1 VTPPGWCHVAG
12 ALRPARAVYDVDI
25 VILAYDR
32 PAETLAAIASALG
45 QTGVRGHLWVV
56 DQGSQPEAVAQ
67 FAAAVT
73 GRPDATL
80 LALDGNAGVPGG
92 RNLASWL
99 GHGSAIAALDN
110 DAEFA
115 DPTVL
120 RRALDA
126 LAADRALA
134 AIGFRVLARDGRSDD
149 PGGWGYPTSLLPR
162 AAERFATVTFI
173 GAGHIIR
180 RAAWQD
186 AGGYDARLFFTWEEY
201 DFCLRAIARGWRI
214 AYHGDLAVRH
224 KVCPERRIAWSG
236 RRWFFS
242 VRNRLY
248 IERKWGA
255 SWASLAPRCLGYLL
269 RAALHGGLWQ
279 TLRAILAARRM
290 TAGIAPGRL
299 GPPALAY
306 LAAHDR
312 AHRGAWRQRL
322 RAEIWRP
329 YVLRPGVATLSADP
343 PPVATPADSAAD
355 APAGALR
362 A

>member
-1 VTPPGWCHVAG
+1 VIAPGWCHVAG
-12 ALRPARAVYDVDI
+12 ALRPARAAYDVDI

-32 PAETLAAIASALG
+32 PAETVAAIASALG
-45 QTGVRGHLWVV
+45 QTGVTGHLWVV
-56 DQGSQPEAVAQ
+56 DQGSQPAALAQ
-67 FAAAVT
+67 LAAAV
-73 GRPDATL
+73 GDRPDATL
-80 LALDGNAGVPGG
+80 LALDRNAGVPGG
-92 RNLASWL
+92 RNLASAL
-99 GHGSAIAALDN
+99 GHGGAIAALDN

-115 DPTVL
+115 NPSVL

-134 AIGFRVLARDGRSDD
+134 AIGFRVLARDGRGDD

-162 AAERFATVTFI
+162 VAERFATVTFI

-180 RAAWQD
+180 RAAWED
-186 AGGYDARLFFTWEEY
+186 AGGYDASLFFTWEEY

-224 KVCPERRIAWSG
+224 KVCPERRVAWSG
-236 RRWFFS
+236 RRWFLS

-255 SWASLAPRCLGYLL
+255 SWPALAPRCLGYLL
-269 RAALHGGLWQ
+269 RAALHGGFWQ
-279 TLRAILAARRM
+279 SLRGIVAAHRM
-290 TAGIAPGRL
+290 TAGIAPSRL
-299 GPPALAY
+299 GAAALAY
-306 LAAHDR
+306 LEAHDR
-312 AHRGAWRQRL
+312 AHRGTWAQRL

-329 YVLRPGVATLSADP
+329 YVLRPDA
-343 PPVATPADSAAD
+343 ATPAPLPTSTEP
-355 APAGALR
+355 APSGALR